1 MGKIW
6 LLDAAHRQA
15 GERLR
20 EYLGGHFA
28 AERLAERDPTLDA
41 LNHGDVVVVVLAA
54 AAPGQVASV
63 GELPPRDLGLLAQA
77 VQSSVP
83 VIPLLADGAMMPS
96 ADQWPAALQ
105 PLAYQHALPLRL
117 DQRFPRDAG
126 RLVSDV
132 EAHLRQVVGRISP
145 ADYWL
150 LPLGGIVAAIGFAL
164 VLLHWSDLLEF
175 PFVYRDPAAYRSA
188 MRLLNWTGGGL
199 LGLGLAAWSSGWWW
213 RRRRLE
219 TWAQAAAQRR
229 GEVHPAQY
237 PDLATAAC
245 RACGWA
251 SFGWGPP
258 AALVATLGAAL
269 AWRRRRLRHA
279 APDLPKQL
287 AIGVT
292 AAWIGAAACWTL
304 WRQEARLGEAV
315 AAYAAAETEAKR
327 NNVAEA
333 ERLLQQALA
342 AYPRYAT
349 PYVGQA
355 RLAQSAGDSA
365 AAFAAIDR
373 ALAMLPATAGGLF
386 APRLDVVEE
395 AYELRAALHRERG
408 DVAAA
413 EADAQRAD
421 DAVPWLEIFDGAMRF
436 WDPRSTPGG

>member
-6 LLDAAHRQA
+6 LLDGAQAQA
-15 GERLR
+15 GKRLQ
-20 EYLGGHFA
+20 EYLGRHFA
-28 AERLAERDPTLDA
+28 AERLVALDREHEA
-41 LNHGDVVVVVLAA
+41 LTHGDVVVVVLAA
-54 AAPGQVASV
+54 AAPGLVAPV
-63 GELPPRDLGLLAQA
+63 ADLPPRNLELLTQA
-77 VQSSVP
+77 VRSSIP
-83 VIPLLADGAMMPS
+83 VIPLLADGALMPPS
-96 ADQWPAALQ
+96 DQWPAALQ

-132 EAHLRQVVGRISP
+132 EAHLRQVVGRVPP

-150 LPLGGIVAAIGFAL
+150 LPLGGVAAAIGLTMVAQ
-164 VLLHWSDLLEF
+164 HWTDLWDF

-188 MRLLNWTGGGL
+188 MQLLHWTGGGL
-199 LGLGLAAWSSGWWW
+199 LGLGLAAWSSGWSW
-213 RRRRLE
+213 RRYRLE

-229 GEVHPAQY
+229 GEVHTAQY
-237 PDLATAAC
+237 PDLPTAAC

-251 SFGWGPP
+251 SFGWGLP
-258 AALVATLGAAL
+258 AALVATLCAAL
-269 AWRRRRLRHA
+269 AWRRNRRRQA
-279 APDLPKQL
+279 GREFPQKL

-292 AAWIGAAACWTL
+292 AAWIGAAACWLL
-304 WRQEARLGEAV
+304 WRQETRLGEAI
-315 AAYAAAETEAKR
+315 AAYAAAETATKA
-327 NNVAEA
+327 NNAAEA
-333 ERLLQQALA
+333 ERLLQQALT
-342 AYPRYAT
+342 AYPRYAAS
-349 PYVGQA
+349 YVAQA

-413 EADAQRAD
+413 EADARRAD
-421 DAVPWLEIFDGAMRF
+421 DAVPWLEIFDGALRF
-436 WDPRSTPGG
+436 WDPRRAPAG